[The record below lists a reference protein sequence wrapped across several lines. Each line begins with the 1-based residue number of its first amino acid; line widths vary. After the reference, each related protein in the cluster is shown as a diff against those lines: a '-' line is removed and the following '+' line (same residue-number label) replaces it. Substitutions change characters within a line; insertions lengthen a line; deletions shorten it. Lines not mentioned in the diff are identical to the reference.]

1 MNMAERVGLDVN
13 KCSSS
18 RNNNNRINIKTP
30 INHADKRSS
39 NGSSFYELCL
49 SFLWCFVFLF
59 YCQVCLSDGHGE
71 TRQYSKYKGSLGPSH
86 AELGGNVGNVTGSM
100 YLKVNISMS
109 INVSKDQGLDS
120 SNCNCTPPRPKGV
133 EELAFYMLG
142 LGYSGL
148 VCKMTPQLDQRLNK
162 LEDYQNVHLDNLQ
175 NTPPQEKAVV
185 SLRKE
190 VNFTHRLEPD
200 GTAYNYASA
209 DKGAKVVAHNKDAK
223 GASNILGKDHDKY
236 LINPCSVS
244 GKFVVVEL
252 ADEIL
257 VDSVKIANFEHY
269 SSNFKEIELWGSL
282 TYPTPSWSLMGK
294 FVAANVKHAQTF
306 VLPEPRWATYLN
318 LSLISHYGSE
328 HYCTLSVLEVYGVD
342 AIERMLEDLMVNPG
356 KFPSNQLPSK
366 PNATEASSSV
376 GLENVTDARKNGSDI
391 HNGSTSAS
399 RGIESINEEQKAS
412 VDASKTA
419 GAASKVPDPVVVKS
433 NSRIPGDTVLKIL
446 MQKVRSLE
454 LNLSVLEEYLKE
466 LNQKQD
472 DVMPQMNKEISRVS
486 LLLENGRKEIKDLIA
501 WKENMDKQQED
512 MELWKAVISSQVDEL
527 ITENR
532 MLRSQVEEVENDQ
545 ASLQNKELAVLVVSF
560 FFLCI
565 AFLKLVSKRVLLSI
579 GASSGSDAHRSNR
592 GWLLILLSSSI
603 TMLITLC

>member
-1 MNMAERVGLDVN
+1 MKKGQSVGLNVN

-18 RNNNNRINIKTP
+18 KNVINSNCSKINNNNLG
-30 INHADKRSS
+30 DKRSNNS
-39 NGSSFYELCL
+39 SSFYELCL

-59 YCQVCLSDGHGE
+59 YCEVCLSDGHG
-71 TRQYSKYKGSLGPSH
+71 GGPSH
-86 AELGGNVGNVTGSM
+86 TELGNNGNIPVGSIGLSNYTESM
-100 YLKVNISMS
+100 YLNVNITMN
-109 INVSKDQGLDS
+109 INVTNIQGLDS
-120 SNCNCTPPRPKGV
+120 PNCSCSLPRPNSM
-133 EELAFYMLG
+133 EDLAFYMLG
-142 LGYSGL
+142 SGYNGL
-148 VCKMTPQLDQRLNK
+148 VCKMAPRMNR
-162 LEDYQNVHLDNLQ
+162 LEDYQHGKAIHPTYD
-175 NTPPQEKAVV
+175 TASQEKTVV

-269 SSNFKEIELWGSL
+269 SSNFKEVELWGSL
-282 TYPTPSWSLMGK
+282 TYPTESWSLMGK

-306 VLPEPRWATYLN
+306 VLPEPKWATYLN
-318 LSLISHYGSE
+318 LSLVSHYGSE
-328 HYCTLSVLEVYGVD
+328 HYCILSVLEVYGVD
-342 AIERMLEDLMVNPG
+342 AIERMLEDLMVAPG
-356 KFPSNQLPSK
+356 KSLVNQLLSK
-366 PNATEASSSV
+366 PNTTEVLSSV
-376 GLENVTDARKNGSDI
+376 GVQNVTSEV
-391 HNGSTSAS
+391 HNGGDSTG
-399 RGIESINEEQKAS
+399 RGAERVSEDQKVS
-412 VDASKTA
+412 VDASKIPGPTI
-419 GAASKVPDPVVVKS
+419 PDPVVVKPS
-433 NSRIPGDTVLKIL
+433 SRIPGDTVLKIL

-466 LNQKQD
+466 VSQKQD
-472 DVMPQMNKEISRVS
+472 DAIPQINKEISSVTS
-486 LLLENGRKEIKDLIA
+486 ILENARKEIQELVE
-501 WKENMDKQQED
+501 WKENTDKQLED
-512 MELWKAVISSQVDEL
+512 MDSWKAVISSQIDEL
-527 ITENR
+527 ISENR
-532 MLRSQVEEVENDQ
+532 ILRSHVESVQNDQ

-565 AFLKLVSKRVLLSI
+565 AFLKLLSKRVLLSF
-579 GASSGSDAHRSNR
+579 GGSRGNDVYSSSR